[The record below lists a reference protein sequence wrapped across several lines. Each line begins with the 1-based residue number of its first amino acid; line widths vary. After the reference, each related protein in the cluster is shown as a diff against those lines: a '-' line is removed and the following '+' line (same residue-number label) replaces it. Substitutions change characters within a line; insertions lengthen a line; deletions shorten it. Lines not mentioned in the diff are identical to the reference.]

1 MAKMEFCILLLVALC
16 LKLLIQAW
24 PLPPTEQEMA
34 DGTERF
40 KWFGRFVQSSS
51 VVPSNLKTNFY
62 TFPGKIICAKLSSPR
77 FILEGVVAPELQKFS
92 TSLLSNPLIMVKSW
106 SNLQVRI
113 GLHLCS

>member
-1 MAKMEFCILLLVALC
+1 MVLRGSNGLAGLFNLLQLFLQISR
-16 LKLLIQAW
+16 L
-24 PLPPTEQEMA
+24 
-34 DGTERF
+34 
-40 KWFGRFVQSSS
+40 
-51 VVPSNLKTNFY
+51 
-62 TFPGKIICAKLSSPR
+62 TFTLSLDWCKIICAKLSSPR

>member
-1 MAKMEFCILLLVALC
+1 MAKKEFCILLLVALC

-40 KWFGRFVQSSS
+40 KWFGRFV
-51 VVPSNLKTNFY
+51 PSNLKTNFY
-62 TFPGKIICAKLSSPR
+62 TFPGKIICAKLSSRR

-106 SNLQVRI
+106 SNLQVRF
-113 GLHLCS
+113 GVHLCS